1 MNDFKYFIN
10 IDELEKNMFYCPFC
24 YSTRVYPAV
33 VKNIKV
39 KNKNT
44 PHQEIKIQNV
54 NIFYCVDCKTA
65 YTTKVDEIIQQCK
78 NVSGDPEFY
87 PESAEVNIDV

>member
-1 MNDFKYFIN
+1 MDDLKDLIT

-33 VKNIKV
+33 IKDIKI

-44 PHQEIKIQNV
+44 PHQEVKIQNV
-54 NIFYCVDCKTA
+54 NIFYCADCKTA
-65 YTTKVDEIIQQCK
+65 YTTKVNEIIQQCK
-78 NVSGDPEFY
+78 DVSGNPEFY
-87 PESAEVNIDV
+87 PESREEKIDV